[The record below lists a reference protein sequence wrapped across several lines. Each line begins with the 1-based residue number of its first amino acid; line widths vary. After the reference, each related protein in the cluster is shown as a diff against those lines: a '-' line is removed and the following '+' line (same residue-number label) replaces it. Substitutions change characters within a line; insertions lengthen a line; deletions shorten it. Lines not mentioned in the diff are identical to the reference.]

1 MLLRH
6 EVYMERELYQMQ
18 LKAEKTRTYSH
29 LKVDPVTY
37 PDGSQSYN
45 GSRDL
50 LVRAVLFFTCRCH

>member
-29 LKVDPVTY
+29 LKIAPVTY
-37 PDGSQSYN
+37 PDGSQSYA

-50 LVRAVLFFTCRCH
+50 LVRAVSSFPRCYH